1 MIEESELI
9 LNPDGTIFHLHL
21 KPEQVADRVI
31 LVGDPGRVKMIS
43 EMLDSVEFMVSNR
56 EFVTATGKY
65 NGQRITVIST
75 GIGTDNVDI
84 VMNELDALVNIDLAR
99 REIRPGHRSLQLVRI
114 GTTGGLQRDMP
125 VNSWIVSRCS
135 IGFDGMLAFYAG
147 RKDYCDLEY
156 EEALKQYI
164 RWPEDFPSPYVVHA
178 SDSLLSK
185 FSTAPFV
192 VGVNVSAPGFYGPQ
206 GRTLRLGL
214 AIPELNTL
222 LEEFRFRG
230 TCITNYEMESSAI
243 YGLSRMLG
251 HEAVTVCLMIAN
263 RQVKSANEEYHR
275 EMEKMAQSV
284 LNLLTS

>member
-21 KPEQVADRVI
+21 LPEQVADRVI

-43 EMLDSVEFMVSNR
+43 EMFDSVEFMVANR

-65 NGQRITVIST
+65 NGHRITLIST

-99 REIRPGHRSLQLVRI
+99 REIRQEHRSLQLVRI

-147 RKDYCDLEY
+147 RKDYCDLEF

-164 RWPEDFPSPYVVHA
+164 HWPEDFPSPYVVHA
-178 SDSLLSK
+178 SENLLSK

-206 GRTLRLGL
+206 GRTLRLGP
-214 AIPELNTL
+214 AIPALNTM
-222 LEEFRFRG
+222 LEEFRFKG
-230 TCITNYEMESSAI
+230 MCITNYEMESSAI

-263 RQVKSANEEYHR
+263 RQIKSANEGYHQ

-284 LNLLTS
+284 LNQLTN